1 MSQIPGNNLFFLLDH
16 PELLNNKNC
25 KKFFSDFFNDM
36 ENMKD
41 LEKTKSPI
49 NEKLTTVQT
58 KYGELVI
65 SLSDVVTY
73 AGNHIWSVS
82 HE

>member
-1 MSQIPGNNLFFLLDH
+1 MNKVKFLGIGARGEVINFVDSYTERFLYKH
-16 PELLNNKNC
+16 GFKRYELE
-25 KKFFSDFFNDM
+25 S
-36 ENMKD
+36 
-41 LEKTKSPI
+41 SI

-73 AGNHIWSVS
+73 VGNDIWSVS
-82 HE
+82 REK

>member
-1 MSQIPGNNLFFLLDH
+1 MNKVKFLGIGARGKVIDFTTTYSDGFLYKH
-16 PELLNNKNC
+16 GFKRYEL
-25 KKFFSDFFNDM
+25 
-36 ENMKD
+36 E
-41 LEKTKSPI
+41 SPI

-73 AGNHIWSVS
+73 VGDHIWSVS
-82 HE
+82 RDEIQH

>member
-1 MSQIPGNNLFFLLDH
+1 MNKVKFLGIGARGKVIDFIDSYTESFLYKNGFKRY
-16 PELLNNKNC
+16 EL
-25 KKFFSDFFNDM
+25 
-36 ENMKD
+36 E
-41 LEKTKSPI
+41 SPI

-73 AGNHIWSVS
+73 VGDGVWSVS
-82 HE
+82 HD